1 MVVTTVVAVF
11 QTSRE
16 ILLRFSRDFLSGE
29 GDLTKH
35 MAYLGYSVSHT
46 QMPIDEYDFA
56 VTNLAVDLRDGMK
69 LA

>member
-1 MVVTTVVAVF
+1 MCILL

-16 ILLRFSRDFLSGE
+16 VLLCFSRDFLSGE

-35 MAYLGYSVSHT
+35 MTYLGYTVCHI

-56 VTNLAVDLRDGMK
+56 VMNLAVDLRDGMR